1 MSLLLPQ
8 ITGGDCPPG
17 FETEKES
24 SKQTVFRF
32 DWVPAAN
39 ATLLLTD
46 WTVIESV
53 EGPKILKVSKSKR
66 SWTMEAL
73 ALQIFTVQWPFS
85 SPSDSKYVLFS
96 LDTSPQ
102 RAVTVMKQSVLE
114 SPDRMG
120 KTKLATY
127 KCNTLHN
134 LPHKRPHWCLRVDH
148 IHLWNQMYI
157 LWMKSSKVR
166 KVK

>member
-32 DWVPAAN
+32 DAVPAAN

-46 WTVIESV
+46 RTVTV
-53 EGPKILKVSKSKR
+53 DEGPKILKVSKSKR

-73 ALQIFTVQWPFS
+73 ALQIFTVQ
-85 SPSDSKYVLFS
+85 
-96 LDTSPQ
+96 
-102 RAVTVMKQSVLE
+102 
-114 SPDRMG
+114 
-120 KTKLATY
+120 
-127 KCNTLHN
+127 
-134 LPHKRPHWCLRVDH
+134 
-148 IHLWNQMYI
+148 
-157 LWMKSSKVR
+157 
-166 KVK
+166 